1 MFVSMETCVPK
12 VPASQALEDHFWRIW
27 CEEIKKET
35 GGLWNLQWFIEWD
48 FDKEP
53 TPVVFE
59 GDPMV
64 AIPKTVAALTQGSR
78 RDIQQLLIAAI
89 LDQEDE
95 MLEISEATFARAA
108 GYKLLTTVMEDGKLV
123 LVAEPR

>member
-1 MFVSMETCVPK
+1 MPK
-12 VPASQALEDHFWRIW
+12 VFTSQALKDHFWRIW
-27 CEEIKKET
+27 REEAMKGAFDK
-35 GGLWNLQWFIEWD
+35 LVSLQVFIRWD
-48 FDKEP
+48 FDEEP

-59 GDPMV
+59 GDLMV

-95 MLEISEATFARAA
+95 MLEISDATFARAA
-108 GYKLLTTVMEDGKLV
+108 GYKLLTTVMENGKLV